1 MPILLVCILSLLAG
15 CGVFIAGMNMM
26 SGGLEKATG
35 KGLKR
40 LLSKI
45 SNNRFA
51 GVGIGAS
58 VTALVQSSSATSVMV
73 IGFVNAG
80 AMTLF
85 QATAIIMGANIGTTV
100 TGLLVSLS
108 SLNISLFTS
117 LLAFIGVM
125 MMFIKNQKV
134 KNIGSI
140 LCGLGLIFIG
150 LDLMSAAFAEEE
162 IRQVFYDLFKTIDFP
177 LLLILIGIF
186 FTVIVQS
193 SSAVTGL
200 IIIMVGQ
207 GALPISNALFI
218 VLGSN
223 IGTCVTA
230 IIACIGTGTNAKRT
244 ALIHLAFNVIGTI
257 IFTIFLWIFTTPIV
271 NALETMFP
279 NNHQFQI
286 ALFHVFFNVVTTI
299 LLLPFIK
306 QLVKLSTLVI
316 KDKKDNSIHS
326 LKYIDERLL
335 KTPAVALM
343 QVKKEVE
350 HMADLA
356 RTNIQ
361 KSFDELI
368 NQSGKNVD
376 EVYKREEKI
385 DYINNAITKYLIK
398 LSSLVDAQNEK
409 IIGSYFHVVNDIERI
424 GDHAENL
431 LEIGVQMKNEQL
443 VFSSNGIENINQMF
457 DIIMKMFDIAMD
469 TFDNGS
475 HSHLTELTS
484 YEEQVDELKKELTSQ
499 HYMRLSMGDCKMELS
514 SYFTSTISGLE
525 RVGDHLVNIGYSII
539 NPTGAQILEKK

>member
-271 NALETMFP
+271 DALETIFP

-316 KDKKDNSIHS
+316 KDKKDNKSHS

-409 IIGSYFHVVNDIERI
+409 VIGSYFHVVNDIERI

-431 LEIGVQMKNEQL
+431 LEIGTQMKNEEL
-443 VFSSNGIENINQMF
+443 VFSSNGNENINQMF
-457 DIIMKMFDIAMD
+457 DIIMKMFEIAMD

-475 HSHLTELTS
+475 HSHLMELTS

-539 NPTGAQILEKK
+539 NPTGAQIIEKK

>member
-271 NALETMFP
+271 DALETIFP

-316 KDKKDNSIHS
+316 KDKKDNKSHS

-398 LSSLVDAQNEK
+398 LSSLIDAQNEK

-539 NPTGAQILEKK
+539 NPTGAQIIEKK

>member
-271 NALETMFP
+271 DALETIFP

-316 KDKKDNSIHS
+316 KDKKDNKSHS

-443 VFSSNGIENINQMF
+443 VFSSNGNENINQMF
-457 DIIMKMFDIAMD
+457 DIIMKMFEIAMD

-475 HSHLTELTS
+475 HSHLMELTS

-539 NPTGAQILEKK
+539 NPTGAQIIEKK